1 MKTRTASKTVIFR
14 KKAGNWKYEAKLTV
28 EATQAQY
35 SDHTEM
41 TYYTTARK
49 VKDDFSKW
57 GAEDM
62 GLASTSIYLDR
73 ADLGKGHT
81 KVTINPAAT
90 GELDIDDA
98 RMFAMKVAK
107 AAEMA
112 AALQDTIIRLETE
125 MSQQASD
132 MDWEEVK

>member
-1 MKTRTASKTVIFR
+1 
-14 KKAGNWKYEAKLTV
+14 
-28 EATQAQY
+28 
-35 SDHTEM
+35 M
-41 TYYTTARK
+41 TYYTNAWK

-62 GLASTSIYLDR
+62 GLASTSIYLDH
-73 ADLGKGHT
+73 ADMGQGHT
-81 KVTINPAAT
+81 KVTINPATT
-90 GELDIDDA
+90 GALDIDDA

-125 MSQQASD
+125 MAQQASE